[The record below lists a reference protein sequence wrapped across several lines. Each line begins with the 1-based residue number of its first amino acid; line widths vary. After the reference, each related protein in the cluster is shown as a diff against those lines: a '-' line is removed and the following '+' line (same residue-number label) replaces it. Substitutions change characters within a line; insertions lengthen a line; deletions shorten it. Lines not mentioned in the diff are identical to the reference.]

1 MRILI
6 LGAGKMGIWLSDALC
21 LQHEVAIFDKDIK
34 KLKYVFNTQRLTNLG
49 QIAEFAPQLLINAVD
64 LKNTIAAFDEI
75 IPHLSNNCILAD
87 IASVKN
93 GLRHYYKNS
102 GFKFVSTHPM
112 FGPTFASLQDLSNQ
126 HAIIIEESDEE
137 GKEFFKSFFDS
148 LGLSIHE
155 YTFVGHDQ
163 TIAYSLAVPFS
174 STIVFAACMR
184 KQDAPGTTFK
194 HHLNIAEG
202 LLSEDNFL
210 ISEILFGP
218 HSAFQLEKIK
228 NQLDVLLEII
238 KEKDTKRLHQYLE
251 DIKKNMNTPAI
262 TTEELIEAAM
272 KVEHGFIS

>member
-1 MRILI
+1 MKILI
-6 LGAGKMGIWLSDALC
+6 VGAGKMGIWLSDALC
-21 LQHEVAIFDKDIK
+21 LQHEVAIFDKDMT
-34 KLKYVFNTQRLTNLG
+34 KLRYVFYTQRLVEPSE
-49 QIAEFAPQLLINAVD
+49 IKDFAPEIMINSVD

-75 IPHLSNNCILAD
+75 IPFLPETCILSD

-93 GLRHYYKNS
+93 GLRNFYINS
-102 GFKFVSTHPM
+102 GFEFVSTHPM
-112 FGPTFASLQDLSNQ
+112 FGPTFASLNDLKNQ
-126 HAIIIEESDEE
+126 HAIIIKESSQA
-137 GKEFFKSFFDS
+137 GKNFFHSFYAS

-194 HHLNIAEG
+194 KHLNIAEG

-218 HSAFQLEKIK
+218 HSAYQLERIK
-228 NQLDVLLEII
+228 DQLSDLLEII
-238 KEKDTKRLHQYLE
+238 KEKNTDKLHQYLNN
-251 DIKKNMNTPAI
+251 IKENMNSPAI

-272 KVEHGFIS
+272 KVENGFIS

>member
-21 LQHEVAIFDKDIK
+21 LQHDVAIFDKDIN
-34 KLKYVFNTQRLTNLG
+34 KLKYVFNTQRLTHFEQVVDFDPELM
-49 QIAEFAPQLLINAVD
+49 INAVD
-64 LKNTIAAFDEI
+64 LKNTIAAFDEV
-75 IPHLSNNCILAD
+75 IPYLSRNCIISD

-93 GLRHYYKNS
+93 GLRHYYKSS
-102 GFKFVSTHPM
+102 GFRFVSTHPM

-137 GKEFFKSFFDS
+137 GKEFFRSFFQS

-174 STIVFAACMR
+174 STLVFAACMR

-218 HSAFQLEKIK
+218 HSSFQLEKIK
-228 NQLDVLLEII
+228 DQLGILLEII
-238 KEKDTKRLHQYLE
+238 KEKNTEKLHQYLE
-251 DIKKNMNTPAI
+251 DIKTNMNSPAI

-272 KVEHGFIS
+272 KVEDGFIS

>member
-1 MRILI
+1 MKILI
-6 LGAGKMGIWLSDALC
+6 VGAGKMGIWLSDALC
-21 LQHEVAIFDKDIK
+21 LQHEVAIFDKDIT
-34 KLKYVFNTQRLTNLG
+34 KLRYVFNTQRLVDLKEITD
-49 QIAEFAPQLLINAVD
+49 FAPEIMINAVD
-64 LKNTIAAFDEI
+64 LKKTIDAFNEI
-75 IPHLSNNCILAD
+75 IPYLPKTCILSD

-93 GLRHYYKNS
+93 GLRNFYKNS
-102 GFKFVSTHPM
+102 GFEFVSTHPM
-112 FGPTFASLQDLSNQ
+112 FGPTFASLNDLKNQ
-126 HAIIIEESDEE
+126 HAIIIKESSQS
-137 GKEFFKSFFDS
+137 GKNFFHSFYAS

-194 HHLNIAEG
+194 KHLNIAEG

-218 HSAFQLEKIK
+218 HSAYQLERIK
-228 NQLDVLLEII
+228 DQLSNLLDII
-238 KEKDTKRLHQYLE
+238 KEKDTDKLHQYLN
-251 DIKKNMNTPAI
+251 DIKENMNSPAI

-272 KVEHGFIS
+272 KVENGFIS